1 MPRKRFFT
9 TLLNFDIA
17 VVVYI
22 ILNLIIGKAMT
33 MSQIFL
39 SFLAWESVGNSNWY
53 IFCILLCYTLAF
65 FSFLLSDDVNIS
77 LFLVIFF
84 SFISMVSL
92 SFLKETWWYNTLL
105 CFSFGMLYS
114 EKKEKFDIL
123 IKSRYF
129 WCFIVFLILFC
140 LFRCIPI
147 TLRGFIY
154 NMESICFALIV
165 TLVMMKME
173 LKNPYLQWM
182 GERLFP
188 LYIYQRLMMIALF
201 QIPGGTTF
209 ISQHPLV
216 YIFFCFATV
225 VLLSLLYPRWQVF
238 VINNRFKIGI

>member
-1 MPRKRFFT
+1 
-9 TLLNFDIA
+9 
-17 VVVYI
+17 
-22 ILNLIIGKAMT
+22 
-33 MSQIFL
+33 
-39 SFLAWESVGNSNWY
+39 
-53 IFCILLCYTLAF
+53 
-65 FSFLLSDDVNIS
+65 
-77 LFLVIFF
+77 
-84 SFISMVSL
+84 MVSL

-123 IKSRYF
+123 IKSRYY

-165 TLVMMKME
+165 TLVMMKKE

-188 LYIYQRLMMIALF
+188 LYIYQRLMMIAIF

-209 ISQHPLV
+209 ISHHPLV
-216 YIFFCFATV
+216 YIFICFATV
-225 VLLSLLYPRWQVF
+225 VLISLLYPRWQVF
-238 VINNRFKIGI
+238 VINNRFKICI